1 MCTPSTIRAA
11 KRRVYHPQ
19 GRVCE
24 DAALV
29 FSGTDGNI
37 MRRYLIPAAMLL
49 MLGLA
54 PCVRADDTVGKLAD
68 KLKVAPADISA
79 GPLPG
84 LYRVTMGPDVAYV
97 SADGRYLVRGDIIDL
112 KDGRD
117 LTREQRDAARIAY
130 LKGMPPEDMI
140 VFATPHPRHVLT
152 VLTDIDC
159 QYCRAIARE
168 MPELAAKGVE
178 LRYLAFPRAGV
189 GSSSWDKAVAVW
201 CAKDR
206 QTAYRDAMRG
216 MPVPAGKCAEGA
228 VAAGYD
234 LAQRLGVT
242 GTPAIITE
250 TGQLIGGYLPADEL
264 IRLLDDPSLQ
274 GQMDD

>member
-1 MCTPSTIRAA
+1 MQRSLIAIAVALCLLGTL
-11 KRRVYHPQ
+11 
-19 GRVCE
+19 C
-24 DAALV
+24 DAQ
-29 FSGTDGNI
+29 
-37 MRRYLIPAAMLL
+37 
-49 MLGLA
+49 
-54 PCVRADDTVGKLAD
+54 ADDTVAKLAA
-68 KLKVAPADISA
+68 KLKVAPADISP

-84 LYRVTMGPDVAYV
+84 LYRVTMGPDIAYV

-117 LTREQRDAARIAY
+117 LTREQRQAARLAY
-130 LKGMPPEDMI
+130 LKTMDAANMI
-140 VFATPHPRHVLT
+140 VFTSPHPRHVLT

-178 LRYLAFPRAGV
+178 LHYLAFPRAGV

-206 QTAYRDAMRG
+206 QAAYQDGMRG
-216 MPVPAGKCAEGA
+216 VTIPKGQCAESA

-250 TGQLIGGYLPADEL
+250 TGQLIDGYLPVDEL
-264 IRLLDDPSLQ
+264 VRLLDDPSLRS
-274 GQMDD
+274 QMDD